1 MQYGNVLKN
10 VEHKNSTYVTV
21 NYTAWEVSKYGVISN
36 TGKYG
41 PEITFNNIFTNKTDL
56 PQEKILRM
64 NLKLYKIYNFTTLP
78 GGLINWT

>member
-1 MQYGNVLKN
+1 M
-10 VEHKNSTYVTV
+10 
-21 NYTAWEVSKYGVISN
+21 SKYGVISN

-56 PQEKILRM
+56 PQEKNLRM

-78 GGLINWT
+78 GGLIN